1 MQAIMELRNIGK
13 RFPGVIALDDVSIDF
28 MPGEVHAL
36 MGENG
41 AGKSTLIKTLTGVHR
56 PDTGKII
63 YNGNEYAGFT
73 PRGAKELGIGVIY
86 QELSLVN
93 HLTVAENIFLSD
105 LPRKGLLLDR
115 HTMMRKTEE
124 VLQKMDINIDPGDPI
139 KDLSIGFQQMVELA
153 KAIVEKSK
161 ILIMDEPTAPL
172 SNHEVEILFQLVE
185 QLRQAGI
192 TIIYISHRIDE
203 IFRLADR
210 VSVLRDGKMITTM
223 NIKDTNKDKLIALM
237 VGRDVKDIYPA
248 RKQPASKDII
258 MTTKRLTGN
267 GVRDISLK
275 IRRGEILGLGGL
287 VGSGRT
293 EFAQLLYGAKKVE
306 SGEVYFNGKKI
317 VITSPK
323 HAMENGI
330 MMVPEDRK
338 RQGLILDQSVRDNI
352 AITVLKR
359 LSSLGIRNKSKEV
372 ALTQKC
378 VDKMRIKI
386 SGMEQ
391 MAKNLSGGNQQKIV
405 LSKGMAINP
414 DLIIIDEPTRGID
427 VGAREE
433 IYSLMNELI
442 ADGMTIVMITSD
454 MEELLGM
461 SDRIAVFREGTLSGI
476 LEKPEF
482 GAEMVLRKTLRIS
495 K

>member
-1 MQAIMELRNIGK
+1 MQAIMELRNISK
-13 RFPGVIALDDVSIDF
+13 QFPGVIALDDVSIDF

-41 AGKSTLIKTLTGVHR
+41 AGKSTLIKTLTGVHK
-56 PDTGKII
+56 PDKGII
-63 YNGNEYAGFT
+63 KYNGGEYTGFT

-115 HTMMRKTEE
+115 PTMVRKTQD
-124 VLQKMDINIDPGDPI
+124 VLRKMDININPNASV

-153 KAIVEKSK
+153 KAIVEESK

-172 SNHEVEILFQLVE
+172 SNHEVEILFQIVT

-203 IFRLADR
+203 IFRIADR

-223 NIKDTNKDKLIALM
+223 NIADTNKDKLIGLM

-248 RKQPASKDII
+248 REQPANDDII
-258 MTTKRLTGN
+258 MATKRLTGN

-275 IRRGEILGLGGL
+275 IKRGEIFGLGGL

-306 SGEVYFNGKKI
+306 SGEVYLNGKKI
-317 VITSPK
+317 EIRSPK
-323 HAMENGI
+323 HAMKNGI

-338 RQGLILDQSVRDNI
+338 RQGLILDQTVKENVCL
-352 AITVLKR
+352 AVLKR
-359 LSSLGIRNKSKEV
+359 LSALGVRNNDKETEL
-372 ALTQKC
+372 ARKY

-391 MAKNLSGGNQQKIV
+391 KAKNLSGGNQQKIV
-405 LSKGMAINP
+405 LSKGMATNP

-442 ADGMTIVMITSD
+442 AEGMTIVMITSD

-461 SDRIAVFREGTLSGI
+461 SDRIAVFCEGTVSAI
-476 LEKPEF
+476 LEKPDF
-482 GAEMVLRKTLRIS
+482 TAENVLRKTLRIF